1 MSDSNC
7 PQGLSPDYCVWLR
20 EKEYITDDIRE
31 IKEAVKEANAK
42 LDSYRDIVL
51 GLGNQNK
58 QVEALE
64 NKMSLSR
71 EELATMKV
79 KMSLMGVGAA
89 ALVEIIFVLAE
100 HLQK

>member
-1 MSDSNC
+1 MSDHC
-7 PQGLSPDYCVWLR
+7 PQGQSLEHCIWLR
-20 EKEYITDDIRE
+20 EKEYVVSDIRE
-31 IKEAVKEANAK
+31 IKVAVKEANAK

-51 GLGNQNK
+51 GLSNQNK

-89 ALVEIIFVLAE
+89 ALVEIIFVIAK

>member
-1 MSDSNC
+1 MSDHC
-7 PQGLSPDYCVWLR
+7 PQGLPPDYCSWLR
-20 EKEYITDDIRE
+20 EKDYIVRDIRE

-42 LDSYRDIVL
+42 LDSYRDVVL
-51 GLGNQNK
+51 GLSNQNK

-89 ALVEIIFVLAE
+89 ALVEIIFVIAKQ
-100 HLQK
+100 LQK

>member
-1 MSDSNC
+1 MSDNC
-7 PQGLSPDYCVWLR
+7 PKGSPQENCFWLR
-20 EKEYITDDIRE
+20 EKEYVSRE
-31 IKEAVKEANAK
+31 IRDIKVAVKELHDK
-42 LDSYRDIVL
+42 LDSYRDTVL
-51 GLGNQNK
+51 GLRNQGK
-58 QVEALE
+58 QVEELE

-89 ALVEIIFVLAE
+89 ALVEIIFVIAK

>member
-1 MSDSNC
+1 MSDQCS
-7 PQGLSPDYCVWLR
+7 QGLPPDHCIWIR
-20 EKEYITDDIRE
+20 EKEYVVGDIRE
-31 IKEAVKEANAK
+31 IKEAVKEANRK
-42 LDSYRDIVL
+42 LDSYRDIVI

-89 ALVEIIFVLAE
+89 ALVEIIFVIAK